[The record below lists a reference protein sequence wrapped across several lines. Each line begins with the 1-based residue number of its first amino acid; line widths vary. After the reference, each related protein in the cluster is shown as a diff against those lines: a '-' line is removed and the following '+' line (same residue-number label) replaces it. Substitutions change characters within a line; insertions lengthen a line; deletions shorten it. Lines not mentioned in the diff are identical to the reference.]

1 VSKVSVFLWP
11 NQKTKMM
18 RKNFVLFILAVFYFC
33 TGYGQNQPDT
43 ITYRIETNDGST
55 FVGHIIEEDSQAL
68 TLKTTAYGEIKI
80 PHKNIKSKVTTNE
93 NRKGDREFW
102 LPNVQSSSY
111 FLVPNAYGLKKGSAY
126 YKNVWILFNQFT
138 YGITDN
144 FSIGAGTVP
153 LFLFGGSST
162 PFWITPKLSIPLVQD
177 QINIAAGALLG
188 TVAGEDHA
196 SYGLLY
202 GTSTFGS
209 RDQNVS
215 LGLAYGFA
223 DDEWM
228 NIPVINISG
237 MFRTG
242 PKGYFITEN
251 HMITSDGEVGVTLS
265 AGGRSIIR
273 NVSLDYSLWIPFGP
287 DQDSFVAI
295 PFLGLTVPIGR
306 EK

>member
-1 VSKVSVFLWP
+1 MIRRTFL
-11 NQKTKMM
+11 
-18 RKNFVLFILAVFYFC
+18 VFILAVFHFC
-33 TGYGQNQPDT
+33 MGYGQNQSDT
-43 ITYRIETNDGST
+43 ITYRIETNDGSA
-55 FVGHIIEEDSQAL
+55 FVGHIIAEDSQAL
-68 TLKTTAYGEIKI
+68 TLKTAAYGEIKI
-80 PHKNIKSKVTTNE
+80 LRGNIKSKVE
-93 NRKGDREFW
+93 VKEDRRGNKDFW

-111 FLVPNAYGLKKGSAY
+111 FLVPNAYGLEKGSAY

-138 YGITDN
+138 YGIADN

-177 QINIAAGALLG
+177 QFNLAAGALLG
-188 TVAGEDHA
+188 TVVGEDNA
-196 SYGLLY
+196 SYGILY

-209 RDQNVS
+209 RDKNVS

-251 HMITSDGEVGVTLS
+251 HMITSDGEVGVIFS
-265 AGGRSIIR
+265 AGGRSMIR

-287 DQDSFVAI
+287 DQDSFVAV

-306 EK
+306 KK